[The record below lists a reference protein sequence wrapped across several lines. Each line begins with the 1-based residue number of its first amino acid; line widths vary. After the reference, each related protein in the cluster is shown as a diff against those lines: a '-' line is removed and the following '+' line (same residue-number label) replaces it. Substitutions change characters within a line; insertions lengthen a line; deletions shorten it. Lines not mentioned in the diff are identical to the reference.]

1 MVSKMGLKDFEDWK
15 KREEEKIKLAQE
27 HAKMREEIIRIEQR
41 QQEFLFESRRANI
54 EESLGAIGG
63 SEIAANVGML
73 SALTAGQD
81 PYQQDYDRWAELQDQ
96 KIMRLQELGATEAD
110 LKDYYREYDLR
121 QEETQH
127 QQKLAMAS
135 NTFGMMASV
144 ANAFYA
150 ASGGKSKEAF
160 ALMKAMRIGE
170 TLMNTYSAAVG
181 AYNALASIPIVG
193 PALGAA
199 AAAAAIAFGM
209 AQVKAIAAMKP
220 GGGGGVSA
228 VPPSGV
234 GGGTADT
241 PPP

>member
-1 MVSKMGLKDFEDWK
+1 MANVQEDFE
-15 KREEEKIKLAQE
+15 
-27 HAKMREEIIRIEQR
+27 
-41 QQEFLFESRRANI
+41 
-54 EESLGAIGG
+54 AIGG

-73 SALTAGQD
+73 SAMQEGQD
-81 PYQQDYDRWAELQDQ
+81 PYQQDYDRWALLQDQ
-96 KIMRLQELGATEAD
+96 KIMRLQELWTTEAE
-110 LKDYYREYDLR
+110 LRDYYREYDLR
-121 QEETQH
+121 MEDAQQ
-127 QQKLAMAS
+127 QQKIAMAA

-209 AQVKAIAAMKP
+209 AQVKAITAMKP

-228 VPPSGV
+228 VASAG
-234 GGGTADT
+234 GGGTSPYLPSIRGTEAPEPAKESIRPSQVINVHVYGNIVDHDQFARAIA
-241 PPP
+241 PAL